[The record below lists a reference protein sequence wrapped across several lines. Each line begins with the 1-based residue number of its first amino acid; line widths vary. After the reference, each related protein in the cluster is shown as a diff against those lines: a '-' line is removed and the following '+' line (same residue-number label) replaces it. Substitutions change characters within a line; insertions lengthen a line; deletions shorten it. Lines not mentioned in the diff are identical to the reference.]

1 MDMVLAG
8 GNKMKAY
15 NVYFI
20 GEHGEILI
28 EKKLTALHLK
38 DEVIIEKSIEFFND
52 PEPCMIH
59 RSAVMKRIYMEIN
72 EFFLLVLKDGKQ
84 EVLWDNF
91 PSFIKEG
98 LDIQKKIRSIRF
110 DFNI

>member
-1 MDMVLAG
+1 
-8 GNKMKAY
+8 MKDHTL
-15 NVYFI
+15 YFMGDQ
-20 GEHGEILI
+20 GEMLVK
-28 EKKLTALHLK
+28 KKLTALPLK
-38 DEVIIEKSIEFFND
+38 EEFIIKKSIEFFND

>member
-72 EFFLLVLKDGKQ
+72 EFFLLAMKDGKL
-84 EVLWDNF
+84 EVLCDSL
-91 PSFIKEG
+91 PSSILAA
-98 LDIQKKIRSIRF
+98 LDIQKVVQSIRF
-110 DFNI
+110 DF